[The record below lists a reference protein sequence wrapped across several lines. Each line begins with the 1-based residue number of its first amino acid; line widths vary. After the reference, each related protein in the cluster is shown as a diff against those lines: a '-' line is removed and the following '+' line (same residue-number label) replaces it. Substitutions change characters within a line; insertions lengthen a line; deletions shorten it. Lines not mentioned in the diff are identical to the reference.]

1 VPQGLTAVQTAR
13 VVAELHWAT
22 TRLFE
27 VLGLWAAEAD
37 RPDIAVSMA
46 TSSRHLGWHTG
57 DLAELLP
64 DSVLLEGEAQ
74 TGPHTDG
81 VAAAV
86 EAIRAIPGSIERLAS
101 LTECCFPVSGRGAW
115 ASNGL
120 PPTTVMRAWPVYWP
134 SCSPISAV
142 IVTMVR
148 PSSRDCW
155 STSRWSRKP
164 TVECSRP
171 NRGSS
176 PPVACCPRRLP
187 IDLFWR

>member
-46 TSSRHLGWHTG
+46 TSSRHLGWHTS

-86 EAIRAIPGSIERLAS
+86 EAIRAIPGSIERLAVAHRV
-101 LTECCFPVSGRGAW
+101 LLPRVGARCVGIER
-115 ASNGL
+115 AAANHSDAGL
-120 PPTTVMRAWPVYWP
+120 ARVLAFLLADLRRDRDDGEALLARLLVNVEVVEKANSRVLEAESRLVAAGGLLPTTIA
-134 SCSPISAV
+134 
-142 IVTMVR
+142 
-148 PSSRDCW
+148 D
-155 STSRWSRKP
+155 
-164 TVECSRP
+164 
-171 NRGSS
+171 
-176 PPVACCPRRLP
+176 
-187 IDLFWR
+187 